1 MGFEKM
7 GIYIETSN
15 ESIYKYGEELCG
27 DKVETIRHPDAVTVV
42 LADGLGS
49 GVKANILATLT
60 SKIVAT
66 MLSEGATIQEAVETI
81 ASTLPVCSERGI
93 AYSTFS
99 ILKVASSGRA
109 HLVEFDNPEAVILRR
124 GKPIEVE
131 KQALE
136 IGGKLI
142 KESRFQMQPEDMCV
156 MFSDGAVH
164 AGVGRMLNFGW
175 QRDNIIEYMTRSYKS
190 DITARSMTKLL
201 LSACDSLY
209 MQKPGDD
216 TTVVAAK
223 VRVAVPATVMVGPP
237 VDKKQDVEMVNKFI
251 SAPGKKV
258 VCGGTTSQIV
268 SKVTGRKLKVKLEY
282 VDPSIPPIAQMA
294 GVDLVTEGVVTLGRA
309 YEHIRNYCSNF
320 SDMPSLLTLNQQ
332 DGASRLAKMLL
343 EQCTEVRFLV
353 GRALNPAHQNPDL
366 PLNLSLKLR
375 LVEDI
380 AKLLREQG
388 KNVEVEYY

>member
-1 MGFEKM
+1 M
-7 GIYIETSN
+7 GIYIETSS
-15 ESIYKYGEELCG
+15 ESVFKYGEELCG
-27 DKVETIRHPDAVTVV
+27 DKVETIRHPDAVTMV

-49 GVKANILATLT
+49 GVKANILSTLT

-66 MLSEGATIQEAVETI
+66 MLSEGASVQEAVETI

-99 ILKVASSGRA
+99 ILKVSSNGQA

-131 KQALE
+131 KTTEE
-136 IGGKLI
+136 IGGKRI

-175 QRDNIIEYMTRSYKS
+175 QRDNIIEYITRSYKR

-216 TTVVAAK
+216 TTVMAAK

-237 VDKKQDVEMVNKFI
+237 VDKSRDVEMVNRFI
-251 SAPGKKV
+251 SAPGKKIA
-258 VCGGTTSQIV
+258 CGGTTSQII
-268 SKVTGRKLKVKLEY
+268 SKVTGRELSVKLDY
-282 VDPSIPPIAQMA
+282 VDPSIPPIAQIP

-309 YEHIRNYCSNF
+309 LEHIRNYCSNF
-320 SDMPSLLTLNQQ
+320 NDMPSLMTLNQQ
-332 DGASRLAKMLL
+332 DGASQLAKMLL
-343 EQCTEVRFLV
+343 EECTEVRFLV

-366 PLNLSLKLR
+366 PLDLSLKLR
-375 LVEDI
+375 MVQDI
-380 AKLLREQG
+380 AKLLGDQG
-388 KNVEVEYY
+388 KNVEIEFC